1 MPRGRFQSGVSLI
14 EVLITIVVLGVGLL
28 WMAGMQ
34 TSAARQNYLAYQFSQ
49 AANLARALSERMF
62 ANPAGVDAGSYAIAQ
77 GATVS
82 APDVDC
88 STDACTPIELAA
100 WDLADW
106 YTSLSD
112 GAGSTNVPSTPKAT
126 LPDASFS
133 VVCADAGGCV
143 AGSPYLITI
152 YWNPSRD
159 PDVTK
164 TSCDPADDEA
174 LRCFRVLHQP

>member
-1 MPRGRFQSGVSLI
+1 MRSQVGVTLI

-34 TSAARQNYLAYQFSQ
+34 SSAVRQNYLAYQFSQ
-49 AANLARALSERMF
+49 AANLARGLSERML
-62 ANPAGVDAGSYAIAQ
+62 ANPAGVDAGSYAIAE
-77 GATVS
+77 GASVPSPGT
-82 APDVDC
+82 DC
-88 STDACTPIELAA
+88 STDICTPTDLSA

-106 YTSLSD
+106 YTALSD
-112 GAGSTNVPSTPKAT
+112 SASGTKVPSTPKAT

-133 VVCADAGGCV
+133 VVCADAGGCT

-159 PDVTK
+159 PNVTK
-164 TSCDPADDEA
+164 TNCDPDDNEA
-174 LRCFRVLHQP
+174 LRCMRVLHQP